1 MPIPAKAKPI
11 NRLFMREEV
20 YSTLLSW
27 IMQGELRPGEKIL
40 DKELA
45 EKMGV
50 SRTPVREALRRL
62 EDKELKDGSYLFRG
76 LFLFKVFPG

>member
-20 YSTLLSW
+20 YNTLLSW

-45 EKMGV
+45 EKI
-50 SRTPVREALRRL
+50 P
-62 EDKELKDGSYLFRG
+62 
-76 LFLFKVFPG
+76 